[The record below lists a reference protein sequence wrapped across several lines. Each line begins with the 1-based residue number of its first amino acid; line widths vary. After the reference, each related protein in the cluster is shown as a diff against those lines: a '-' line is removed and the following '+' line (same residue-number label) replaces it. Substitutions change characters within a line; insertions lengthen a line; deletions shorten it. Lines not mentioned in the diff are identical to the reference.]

1 MMCIYTCYLCCTY
14 SICDISAAGVSHHC
28 RKTYRTE
35 IIEQQFHK
43 WFILVLMNKEKDK
56 RGSKKDKRE
65 NNCELHNWPLK
76 PSAKYWIKSLKFSSK
91 KENSNNF
98 AL

>member
-1 MMCIYTCYLCCTY
+1 MMCIYTCYLCICT
-14 SICDISAAGVSHHC
+14 VSVTYVLQVWSYHC
-28 RKTYRTE
+28 RKTHSRTE
-35 IIEQQFHK
+35 IIEEQFHK

-76 PSAKYWIKSLKFSSK
+76 PSAKYWIKSLKFK
-91 KENSNNF
+91 VF
-98 AL
+98 